1 MIIIAKSELFPNLS
15 EVIFAEK
22 DPDKITSEIL
32 SIYESLTGR
41 TLTQKYT
48 VPMDRLLGMSGE
60 ALDEAVSRVRAKY
73 KREVVEA
80 VKKYEPR
87 ARVSAID
94 FRADLNGRIVP
105 RIRVKIVS
113 AEGL

>member
-1 MIIIAKSELFPNLS
+1 MSEYDVYLTPS
-15 EVIFAEK
+15 GIEFAPVNE
-22 DPDKITSEIL
+22 TQEIL
-32 SIYESLTGR
+32 QNVLTIC
-41 TLTQKYT
+41 LTQKYT
-48 VPMDRLLGMSGE
+48 VPLDRLLGVSGE

-94 FRADLNGRIVP
+94 FSADLNGRVIP
-105 RIRVKIVS
+105 RIRVRIVD
-113 AEGL
+113 

>member
-1 MIIIAKSELFPNLS
+1 MSEYDVYLTPS
-15 EVIFAEK
+15 GIEFAPVNE
-22 DPDKITSEIL
+22 TQEIL
-32 SIYESLTGR
+32 QNVLTIC
-41 TLTQKYT
+41 LTQRYT
-48 VPMDRLLGMSGE
+48 VPLDRLLGVSGE

-94 FRADLNGRIVP
+94 FSADLNGRVIP
-105 RIRVKIVS
+105 RIRVRIVD
-113 AEGL
+113 

>member
-1 MIIIAKSELFPNLS
+1 MSEYDVYLTPS
-15 EVIFAEK
+15 GIVFAPVNE
-22 DPDKITSEIL
+22 TQEIL
-32 SIYESLTGR
+32 QNVLTIC
-41 TLTQKYT
+41 LTQKYT
-48 VPMDRLLGMSGE
+48 VPLDRMLGVSGE

-94 FRADLNGRIVP
+94 FSADLNGRVIP

>member
-1 MIIIAKSELFPNLS
+1 MKSNVYELYIDGREIDFSPPT
-15 EVIFAEK
+15 EVQ
-22 DPDKITSEIL
+22 EIL
-32 SIYESLTGR
+32 QNVLTIC
-41 TLTQKYT
+41 LTQKYT
-48 VPMDRLLGMSGE
+48 VPLDRMLGVEGE

-94 FRADLNGRIVP
+94 FAADLNGRIVP

>member
-1 MIIIAKSELFPNLS
+1 MMSEHDVYLTPS
-15 EVIFAEK
+15 GIVFAPVNE
-22 DPDKITSEIL
+22 TQEIL
-32 SIYESLTGR
+32 QNVLTIC
-41 TLTQKYT
+41 LTQKYT
-48 VPMDRLLGMSGE
+48 VPLDRMLGVEGE

-94 FRADLNGRIVP
+94 FSADLNGRVIP
-105 RIRVKIVS
+105 RIRVRIVD
-113 AEGL
+113 

>member
-1 MIIIAKSELFPNLS
+1 MSEHDVYLTPS
-15 EVIFAEK
+15 GIEFAPVNE
-22 DPDKITSEIL
+22 TQEIL
-32 SIYESLTGR
+32 QNVLTIC
-41 TLTQKYT
+41 LTQKYT
-48 VPMDRLLGMSGE
+48 VPLDRMLGVEGE

-94 FRADLNGRIVP
+94 FSTDLNGRVIP
-105 RIRVKIVS
+105 RIRVRIVD
-113 AEGL
+113 

>member
-1 MIIIAKSELFPNLS
+1 MSEYDVYLTPS
-15 EVIFAEK
+15 GIEFAPVNE
-22 DPDKITSEIL
+22 TQEIL
-32 SIYESLTGR
+32 QNVLTIC
-41 TLTQKYT
+41 LTQKYT
-48 VPMDRLLGMSGE
+48 VPLDRMLGVEGE

-94 FRADLNGRIVP
+94 FSTDLNGRVIP
-105 RIRVKIVS
+105 RIRVRIVD
-113 AEGL
+113 

>member
-1 MIIIAKSELFPNLS
+1 MSEHDVYLTPS
-15 EVIFAEK
+15 GIVFAPVNE
-22 DPDKITSEIL
+22 TQEIL
-32 SIYESLTGR
+32 QNVLTIC
-41 TLTQKYT
+41 LTQKYT
-48 VPMDRLLGMSGE
+48 VPMDRLLGVSGE

>member
-1 MIIIAKSELFPNLS
+1 MSEHDVYLTPS
-15 EVIFAEK
+15 GIVFAPVNE
-22 DPDKITSEIL
+22 TQEIL
-32 SIYESLTGR
+32 QNVLTIC
-41 TLTQKYT
+41 LTQKYT
-48 VPMDRLLGMSGE
+48 VPLDRLLGVSGE

-73 KREVVEA
+73 KREVVQA

-94 FRADLNGRIVP
+94 FSADLNGRIVP

>member
-1 MIIIAKSELFPNLS
+1 MSEHDVYLTPS
-15 EVIFAEK
+15 GIEFAPVNE
-22 DPDKITSEIL
+22 TQEIL
-32 SIYESLTGR
+32 QNVLTIC
-41 TLTQKYT
+41 LTQKYT
-48 VPMDRLLGMSGE
+48 VPLDRLLGVEGE

-94 FRADLNGRIVP
+94 FAADLNGRIVP

>member
-1 MIIIAKSELFPNLS
+1 MSEHDVYLTPS
-15 EVIFAEK
+15 GIVFAPVNE
-22 DPDKITSEIL
+22 TQEIL
-32 SIYESLTGR
+32 QNVLTIC
-41 TLTQKYT
+41 LTQKYT
-48 VPMDRLLGMSGE
+48 VPLDRMLGVEGE

-94 FRADLNGRIVP
+94 FSTDLNGRVIP
-105 RIRVKIVS
+105 RIRVRIVD
-113 AEGL
+113 

>member
-1 MIIIAKSELFPNLS
+1 MSEHDVYLTPS
-15 EVIFAEK
+15 GVIFMPVNE
-22 DPDKITSEIL
+22 TQEIL
-32 SIYESLTGR
+32 QNVLTIC
-41 TLTQKYT
+41 LTQKYT
-48 VPMDRLLGMSGE
+48 VPMDRLLGVSGE
-60 ALDEAVSRVRAKY
+60 FLDEAVSRVRAKY

>member
-1 MIIIAKSELFPNLS
+1 MSEHDVYLTPS
-15 EVIFAEK
+15 GVIFMPVNE
-22 DPDKITSEIL
+22 TQEIL
-32 SIYESLTGR
+32 QNVLTIC
-41 TLTQKYT
+41 LTQKYS
-48 VPMDRLLGMSGE
+48 VPMDRLLGVSGE
-60 ALDEAVSRVRAKY
+60 ALDEAVSRVRAKF
-73 KREVVEA
+73 KNEVVQA

>member
-1 MIIIAKSELFPNLS
+1 MSEHDVYLTPS
-15 EVIFAEK
+15 GIVFAPENE
-22 DPDKITSEIL
+22 TQEIL
-32 SIYESLTGR
+32 QNVLTIC
-41 TLTQKYT
+41 LTQKYT
-48 VPMDRLLGMSGE
+48 VPLDRMLGVSGE

-94 FRADLNGRIVP
+94 FSADLNGRVIP

>member
-1 MIIIAKSELFPNLS
+1 MSEHDVYLTPS
-15 EVIFAEK
+15 GIVFAPVNE
-22 DPDKITSEIL
+22 TQEIL
-32 SIYESLTGR
+32 QNVLTIC
-41 TLTQKYT
+41 LTQKYT

>member
-1 MIIIAKSELFPNLS
+1 MSEHDVYLTPS
-15 EVIFAEK
+15 GIVFAPVNE
-22 DPDKITSEIL
+22 TQEIL
-32 SIYESLTGR
+32 QNVLTIC
-41 TLTQKYT
+41 LTQKYT
-48 VPMDRLLGMSGE
+48 VPLDRMLGVEGE

-94 FRADLNGRIVP
+94 FSADLNGRVIP
-105 RIRVKIVS
+105 RIRVRIVD
-113 AEGL
+113 

>member
-1 MIIIAKSELFPNLS
+1 MSEYDVYLTPS
-15 EVIFAEK
+15 GIEFAPVNE
-22 DPDKITSEIL
+22 TQEIL
-32 SIYESLTGR
+32 QNVLTIC
-41 TLTQKYT
+41 LTQKYT
-48 VPMDRLLGMSGE
+48 VPLDRMLGVEGE

-94 FRADLNGRIVP
+94 FSADLNGRVIP
-105 RIRVKIVS
+105 RIRVRIVD
-113 AEGL
+113 

>member
-1 MIIIAKSELFPNLS
+1 MSEYDVYLTPS
-15 EVIFAEK
+15 GREFAPVNE
-22 DPDKITSEIL
+22 TQEIL
-32 SIYESLTGR
+32 QNVLTIC
-41 TLTQKYT
+41 LTQKYT
-48 VPMDRLLGMSGE
+48 VPLDRLLGVSGE

-94 FRADLNGRIVP
+94 FSADLNGRVIP
-105 RIRVKIVS
+105 RIRVRIVD
-113 AEGL
+113 